1 MYPHPMPEVSIVNDK
16 NGALDY
22 SKPTVSDYGDLQ
34 ELTATQATG
43 TQTDVPCGTP
53 VPPFNIFS

>member
-1 MYPHPMPEVSIVNDK
+1 MPEVSIVNDK